1 MLRLTER
8 IRRRLAHEGRRLR
21 TSLLEMW
28 VRYRPLPKGGLPHGL
43 TGHELVV
50 SLTSY
55 PPRYSAL
62 VLTLKCLLA
71 QRMKPDRVVLWVA
84 RDDASIV
91 PSAVRKLTSH
101 GLDIREC
108 DDLKVFN
115 KIIPS
120 LIAFPDAFIV
130 TADDDVIYG
139 RDWLGELVAA
149 YLAGPPAV
157 IAHRAR
163 EVRFE
168 PNGQIASYETWP
180 LSSEGSRWSGRL
192 MPTGVGG
199 VLYPPGS
206 LPPETRDAD
215 AFRRTTPT
223 NDDLWLFWMAQKA
236 GYVCRLVADVKEIR
250 NWERSQI
257 VSLYSINGGDLG
269 RNDKQ
274 IAALWNEHG
283 APRLIE
289 TIVATGP

>member
-1 MLRLTER
+1 MSRLMER
-8 IRRRLAHEGRRLR
+8 IRRRLAHEGLRLR
-21 TSLLEMW
+21 TSLVETW
-28 VRYRPLPKGGLPHGL
+28 VRYRPLGNGGRPHGL
-43 TGHELVV
+43 PGRELIV

-55 PPRYSAL
+55 PPRYATL

-71 QRMKPDRVVLWVA
+71 QRTKPDRVVLWIA
-84 RDDASIV
+84 RDDASSL
-91 PSAVRKLTSH
+91 PAAVQKLTSR
-101 GLDIREC
+101 GLEIREC
-108 DDLKVFN
+108 VDLKVYN

-139 RDWLGELVAA
+139 PDWLGKLIDA

-163 EVRFE
+163 EIRFE
-168 PNGQIASYETWP
+168 PDGRIASYETWP

-206 LPPETRDAD
+206 LPSETRDAD

-250 NWERSQI
+250 NWERSQN
-257 VSLYSINGGDLG
+257 VSLYSINGGDRG
-269 RNDKQ
+269 KNDAQ
-274 IAALWNEHG
+274 IAALWKEYG
-283 APRLIE
+283 APPLI
-289 TIVATGP
+289 